1 MIRILDIIFSLTAL
15 VILSPLF
22 LIVGIAIR
30 LETIGSPIFR
40 QERVG
45 LNGQRFFMCKFR
57 SMVRDA
63 PELGGYSTRPGDPR
77 ITRIGRFI
85 RSTSIDEL
93 PQLWNVLIGDMG
105 LVGPRPDVPAQ
116 EELYDAADRSK
127 RLSVRPGVTGLAQVT
142 RRSKA
147 TAAERLEKDLE
158 YVDNQSLGLYFAVLG
173 GTIKL
178 VLTKLAH

>member
-1 MIRILDIIFSLTAL
+1 MTRILDIVFSLIAL
-15 VILSPLF
+15 VILSPLL
-22 LIVGIAIR
+22 LIVAIAIR
-30 LETIGSPIFR
+30 LESPGSPIFR

-45 LNGQRFFMCKFR
+45 QGGQRFFMRKFR

-63 PELGGYSTRPGDPR
+63 PKLGGYSTRPGDPR

-93 PQLWNVLIGDMG
+93 PQLWNVLIGDMS

-116 EELYDAADRSK
+116 EGLYDPADWAK
-127 RLSVRPGVTGLAQVT
+127 RLSIRPGVTGLAQVT
-142 RRSKA
+142 RRSSA
-147 TAAERLEKDLE
+147 TAAERLEKDLQ
-158 YVDNQSLGLYFAVLG
+158 YVDNQSLGLYLAVLG
-173 GTIKL
+173 GTVKL